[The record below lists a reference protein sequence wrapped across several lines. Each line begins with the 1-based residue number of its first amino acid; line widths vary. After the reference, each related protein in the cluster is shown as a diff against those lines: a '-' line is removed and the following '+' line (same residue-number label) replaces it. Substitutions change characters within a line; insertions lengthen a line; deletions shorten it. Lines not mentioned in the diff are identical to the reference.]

1 MKLRQLLKDATGLVL
16 SQDAVERAV
25 REHMPQLEPGERHD
39 YAPLPGTP
47 AFESLVD
54 LVTVPE
60 SWMFRDPEVFG
71 TALHFVQ
78 RRLLS
83 HPGRQLRVLCVPC
96 AGGEEPYSLAMALAR
111 AGVTPGQCRIDAIDL
126 SQAALARARLGRY
139 TRNAFRNADL
149 AFRERWFRRDGDAYL
164 IDDALRPYVCF
175 SQGNLLTLPPPN
187 QEMRYDLVFCRNLLI
202 YFDDAGRAAAARA
215 VEALLLDDGLLLS
228 GCAEAPAFC
237 RGGFAPQ
244 SLGATYALQKQ
255 AVATLRRRPRSAAAA
270 PPAPPAPLPLAG
282 PRTHAVRHGAG
293 ASPAAPTPA
302 VGTVTTPAALLDEA
316 RRLADAGR
324 LPDAERA
331 CQEALALEP
340 GLAEAWFLLGVISE
354 CGGHSG
360 KNQVAERHLRRCL
373 YLQPDHYGALCALA
387 LLHERR
393 GDALDA
399 ALLRQRAARA
409 HARHA
414 NAGAQR

>member
-1 MKLRQLLKDATGLVL
+1 
-16 SQDAVERAV
+16 
-25 REHMPQLEPGERHD
+25 
-39 YAPLPGTP
+39 
-47 AFESLVD
+47 
-54 LVTVPE
+54 
-60 SWMFRDPEVFG
+60 
-71 TALHFVQ
+71 
-78 RRLLS
+78 
-83 HPGRQLRVLCVPC
+83 
-96 AGGEEPYSLAMALAR
+96 
-111 AGVTPGQCRIDAIDL
+111 
-126 SQAALARARLGRY
+126 
-139 TRNAFRNADL
+139 
-149 AFRERWFRRDGDAYL
+149 
-164 IDDALRPYVCF
+164 
-175 SQGNLLTLPPPN
+175 
-187 QEMRYDLVFCRNLLI
+187 
-202 YFDDAGRAAAARA
+202 
-215 VEALLLDDGLLLS
+215 
-228 GCAEAPAFC
+228 
-237 RGGFAPQ
+237 
-244 SLGATYALQKQ
+244 
-255 AVATLRRRPRSAAAA
+255 
-270 PPAPPAPLPLAG
+270 
-282 PRTHAVRHGAG
+282 
-293 ASPAAPTPA
+293 
-302 VGTVTTPAALLDEA
+302 VTTPAALLDEA